1 MQLFT
6 FPEVQVSSVLTGGVN
21 QLIDQL
27 TKKYLNEDTYPFQRP
42 EEVRVSLKNLS
53 EKINEIG
60 RQQAA

>member
-6 FPEVQVSSVLTGGVN
+6 FPEVPVSSVLTGGVN
-21 QLIDQL
+21 QPIDQL
-27 TKKYLNEDTYPFQRP
+27 TKKHLNEDTYPFQRP

>member
-27 TKKYLNEDTYPFQRP
+27 TKQYLNEDTYPFQRP

-53 EKINEIG
+53 EKTNKIG
-60 RQQAA
+60 LEEAA

>member
-6 FPEVQVSSVLTGGVN
+6 FPEVQVSSVLAGGVN

-53 EKINEIG
+53 EKTNKIG
-60 RQQAA
+60 LEEAA